1 MRAQYFETKWQQGG
15 ASAVGEIAEVAD
27 ADEAFGEQMQ
37 EKASQKLLVREVHAF
52 TFVVVSR
59 IPPTK
64 SALPL
69 RKRDK
74 AMVGDGHAMG
84 VTAQI
89 LEHMLGASEGWFA
102 INHPVLSKQGS
113 KPGSKDLRLG
123 QERQIAREVEL
134 IVLESVLE
142 AGYELA
148 AEYTSKH
155 MNREKEARTG
165 SDPVGVIE

>member
-1 MRAQYFETKWQQGG
+1 VGG
-15 ASAVGEIAEVAD
+15 NCHDLLLAAVSIVSPAERHTIVLKGH
-27 ADEAFGEQMQ
+27 E
-37 EKASQKLLVREVHAF
+37 
-52 TFVVVSR
+52 
-59 IPPTK
+59 
-64 SALPL
+64 
-69 RKRDK
+69 